1 MPLST
6 KESKQVQ
13 LNSQRSL
20 IKFRE
25 GEEEEVIFN
34 GLAPHPGETVAVFL
48 VVSWKGR

>member
-20 IKFRE
+20 VKCREEE
-25 GEEEEVIFN
+25 GEKVIFN
-34 GLAPHPGETVAVFL
+34 ELAPHPGETVAVFP
-48 VVSWKGR
+48 VVPCKVE